1 MEPHIQKSGLHDI
14 PFWALG
20 FFFIHQYLLT
30 PCLLTFHYLIMI
42 NPDICM
48 LQFKGTSGFSL
59 VQELDFIS
67 AFLSF
72 GSSGGYCQISHKTIR
87 VYERL
92 PLLEHGIQ
100 LMYPTLLPM
109 LVSLVIIT
117 VLKSTGLYC
126 RITCNIFAPLH
137 IRDLKLVP

>member
-1 MEPHIQKSGLHDI
+1 MHVAVQFYPWSNFYFSL
-14 PFWALG
+14 
-20 FFFIHQYLLT
+20 FFIM
-30 PCLLTFHYLIMI
+30 LIMI
-42 NPDICM
+42 RNMKQRKKIEPRIKLNYNICT
-48 LQFKGTSGFSL
+48 FRGTSGFSL

>member
-1 MEPHIQKSGLHDI
+1 M
-14 PFWALG
+14 
-20 FFFIHQYLLT
+20 
-30 PCLLTFHYLIMI
+30 LIMI
-42 NPDICM
+42 INMKQRKKIEPRIKLNYNICT
-48 LQFKGTSGFSL
+48 FRGTSGFSL